1 MNKPLIWIAALLVVA
16 LQAGCDRR
24 PEGRAGDAA
33 SPMSNQS
40 ASSPMGRASAP

>member
-1 MNKPLIWIAALLVVA
+1 MNKPLIWIAALLVTA

-24 PEGRAGDAA
+24 PDTRTGDTA

-40 ASSPMGRASAP
+40 ASAPMGRASAP

>member
-1 MNKPLIWIAALLVVA
+1 MNKPIWFAALLVVA

-24 PEGRAGDAA
+24 PDAGTGSTA
-33 SPMSNQS
+33 SAMSNQS